1 MGSSGIHSLFIDTTI
16 EATIDVCIE
25 FSINNIAPGFK
36 KTELKDL
43 SSLATKRSFNQG
55 CSQTKSETVDSMG
68 AQRTPKYSYVRKD
81 NADILPHNIYERR
94 P

>member
-68 AQRTPKYSYVRKD
+68 AQTRFGQKKKKKIANVFF
-81 NADILPHNIYERR
+81 
-94 P
+94 

>member
-55 CSQTKSETVDSMG
+55 CSRTKSETVDSMG
-68 AQRTPKYSYVRKD
+68 AQTRFGKERKKK
-81 NADILPHNIYERR
+81 
-94 P
+94 